1 VIAMRIEDIEQHATQ
16 LYDAIGP
23 RAIATA
29 AQRARQCEQTGA
41 TDDAISWR
49 KIETRLLE
57 KRGPRQS

>member
-1 VIAMRIEDIEQHATQ
+1 MEEIEQHATQ

-29 AQRARQCEQTGA
+29 AQRARTAEETGA
-41 TDDAISWR
+41 SGEAAAWR

-57 KRGPRQS
+57 MRGPRQS